1 MHFQYKKLQNLK
13 HSFNLQLSE
22 TINARLLLV
31 ELLANSLAIARDPI
45 SLSNFFQS
53 KLNKIFIALEVKK
66 EWKENQVENFKNIV
80 NTQKLNT
87 FFLHRFMMFVCLL
100 TCLFRTN

>member
-1 MHFQYKKLQNLK
+1 MGEPEKYKKLQNPK
-13 HSFNLQLSE
+13 HNLNLQLSE
-22 TINARLLLV
+22 TINVRLILITCGISR
-31 ELLANSLAIARDPI
+31 AFPRDPI

-66 EWKENQVENFKNIV
+66 EWKGKSSGKFQKQR

-87 FFLHRFMMFVCLL
+87 FFC
-100 TCLFRTN
+100 TGS